1 MKKFTVFFSL
11 IIIFSLF
18 LCACGTHSISFKY
31 DIINDYGIGET
42 VELTSSDFECKQSF
56 NLNELSFQSSNK
68 EIATTKNNYIKC
80 LNSGETE
87 ISLFYKNKFQDKII
101 LKVQKEP
108 QNLNHFSISNT
119 KIELEK
125 GEQITIKD
133 IVSISPIEFK
143 NSIVIKS
150 SNEDIVSVFND
161 KIYARNN
168 GEATLTV
175 LIPKSIQ
182 SAKYIE
188 KQIDI
193 MVKQELYVHNFSFTN
208 LVNDKLIFYPN
219 ESGNLKFDADIPIG
233 ANINFYSNNN
243 LLSLSSDGSFNVGT
257 EKGKGTI
264 TAKYKNGF
272 ADESYAEKKVN
283 FEIVD
288 IIKPKVTISLD
299 NIAIK
304 DYEYVMNIETN
315 DKMDNF
321 ILGEDIAI
329 NETTENLDN
338 INIKFKFEK
347 SGVNNLK
354 VEYKNI
360 YSYETKLI
368 EVINK
373 DIKVLDVEKF
383 NFEFNCNDIAIE
395 TLDKLYLTKNNFYS
409 KDYPNESDVDVY
421 YEEEKL
427 DINVENLSSDIIKVE
442 GNKIK
447 PLKEGTAKINVK
459 IGDFEKLF
467 TISVSNLK
475 ATKIIYECET
485 KLFLNSDNDRTNFTY
500 FLDLPNV
507 INNEIQVLN
516 QTEDIIEIINDKII
530 AKAVGVGVITLSCGD
545 VIQEVKI
552 NVEYAVT
559 NFNLV
564 LDGSTI
570 QINEIILTKG
580 ESHILSIE
588 LKSEDI
594 ILEGEYLIDFNG
606 DESLFEVDS
615 LNFYSHIFFKP
626 KTAGVF
632 NIRIIECKRN
642 IKLNIKL
649 IVV

>member
-1 MKKFTVFFSL
+1 
-11 IIIFSLF
+11 
-18 LCACGTHSISFKY
+18 
-31 DIINDYGIGET
+31 
-42 VELTSSDFECKQSF
+42 
-56 NLNELSFQSSNK
+56 
-68 EIATTKNNYIKC
+68 
-80 LNSGETE
+80 
-87 ISLFYKNKFQDKII
+87 
-101 LKVQKEP
+101 
-108 QNLNHFSISNT
+108 
-119 KIELEK
+119 
-125 GEQITIKD
+125 
-133 IVSISPIEFK
+133 
-143 NSIVIKS
+143 
-150 SNEDIVSVFND
+150 
-161 KIYARNN
+161 
-168 GEATLTV
+168 
-175 LIPKSIQ
+175 
-182 SAKYIE
+182 
-188 KQIDI
+188 
-193 MVKQELYVHNFSFTN
+193 
-208 LVNDKLIFYPN
+208 
-219 ESGNLKFDADIPIG
+219 
-233 ANINFYSNNN
+233 
-243 LLSLSSDGSFNVGT
+243 
-257 EKGKGTI
+257 
-264 TAKYKNGF
+264 
-272 ADESYAEKKVN
+272 
-283 FEIVD
+283 
-288 IIKPKVTISLD
+288 
-299 NIAIK
+299 
-304 DYEYVMNIETN
+304 MNIETN

-347 SGVNNLK
+347 SGANNLK

-485 KLFLNSDNDRTNFTY
+485 KLFLNSNNDRTNFTY
-500 FLDLPNV
+500 FLDLPNA

-530 AKAVGVGVITLSCGD
+530 AKAVGIGVITLSCGD

-564 LDGSTI
+564 LDGGTI
-570 QINEIILTKG
+570 QTNEIILTKG

-606 DESLFEVDS
+606 DENLFEVDS

-642 IKLNIKL
+642 IELNIKL